1 MAVWKLI
8 PISPF
13 NEDDIR
19 FKSTIKPLNVPSSF
33 GREELLRP
41 FHCCIKSKSPISA
54 KKKKKEPCHVC
65 KSIQDIAKFIPRKD
79 FWCLSYDE
87 SASSSIG
94 SGSSRL
100 QLIVSGKNV
109 AQLVRISSSH
119 GVVRE
124 LDKKLDTQTIHVYDG
139 DILSLLWYKQQGSSS
154 GEADA
159 IKTSSSKL
167 ETLVQF
173 RLTKVED
180 EEDDTM
186 NVDAKEEYLSDN
198 KVEVSI
204 LVNNSQ
210 ERATIENNG
219 ISNMMS
225 DTKITTAESRDDHDS
240 AKIDQSKDDDDESM
254 QIDTDDLL
262 YTQEDQMNQE
272 DMHEDDNGSKKSGVS
287 IQDSSRN
294 PIVNNVSA
302 AAIPPC
308 IGSVKSSS
316 KDEYESSA
324 PLTLPYEFLASGGE
338 SKSYSFDSMDKS
350 SPAKLASSKKDPS
363 TPQKSNISGKRRYED
378 MISTDQDTKVAS
390 KTPKKSNV
398 TTADNSSK
406 SSILLSSLTHN
417 EIVKLH
423 EQSAPQTNDTKPSL
437 RHTALSLTLA
447 LTSNASAY
455 DSNFLRDCNVET
467 TPNVD
472 GQKSEERQDVKQ
484 KWMPRFL
491 QGTKIKLQGKK
502 EED

>member
-1 MAVWKLI
+1 MTVWNLI

-19 FKSTIKPLNVPSSF
+19 YKSTFKPLKIPGTF

-41 FHCCIKSKSPISA
+41 FHCCIKKKSPISA
-54 KKKKKEPCHVC
+54 KKKKKKEPCRVC

-87 SASSSIG
+87 TTDGGSI
-94 SGSSRL
+94 GSSRL
-100 QLIVSGKNV
+100 KLIVSGKNV
-109 AQLVRISSSH
+109 AQLVSISSSN

-124 LDKKLDTQTIHVYDG
+124 LDKKLDEQTIHVYDG
-139 DILSLLWYKQQGSSS
+139 DIISLLWYKQKGSS
-154 GEADA
+154 GKVDA
-159 IKTSSSKL
+159 IKVSSKL

-173 RLTKVED
+173 RLTKVKD

-186 NVDAKEEYLSDN
+186 NVADKEESLSDN
-198 KVEVSI
+198 KVQVSI
-204 LVNNSQ
+204 LVKNSQ
-210 ERATIENNG
+210 ERAAIENNG
-219 ISNMMS
+219 ISNMMNN
-225 DTKITTAESRDDHDS
+225 TKISAAESRDDRDS
-240 AKIDQSKDDDDESM
+240 VKIDQNKNNDDESM
-254 QIDTDDLL
+254 QSANDDDLL
-262 YTQEDQMNQE
+262 YTQEDQVKQE
-272 DMHEDDNGSKKSGVS
+272 DLHEVVDNDSKKSGVF
-287 IQDSSRN
+287 QDSRK
-294 PIVNNVSA
+294 PPVNNVSA

-308 IGSVKSSS
+308 IGSIKSSS

-350 SPAKLASSKKDPS
+350 PTKLAKDKNDPS

-378 MISTDQDTKVAS
+378 IISTDQDTKVVS

-398 TTADNSSK
+398 TATDNGSP
-406 SSILLSSLTHN
+406 ITLLSSLTHN
-417 EIVKLH
+417 EMVKLH
-423 EQSAPQTNDTKPSL
+423 EQSAPQTIETKPSL
-437 RHTALSLTLA
+437 RHTVLSLTLA

-455 DSNFLRDCNVET
+455 DSNFLRGCNAET
-467 TPNVD
+467 TPNSD
-472 GQKSEERQDVKQ
+472 GQRRNDERQDVKK

-491 QGTKIKLQGKK
+491 QGTKIKLKGKK

>member
-1 MAVWKLI
+1 VWNLI

-19 FKSTIKPLNVPSSF
+19 YKSTFKPLIVPGTF

-41 FHCCIKSKSPISA
+41 FHCCINKKKSPISA
-54 KKKKKEPCHVC
+54 KKKKKKEPCHVC

-79 FWCLSYDE
+79 FWCFSYDE
-87 SASSSIG
+87 PADNGSIIGSSS
-94 SGSSRL
+94 SRMK
-100 QLIVSGKNV
+100 LIVSGKNV
-109 AQLVRISSSH
+109 AQLVSISSSS
-119 GVVRE
+119 GLVRD
-124 LDKKLDTQTIHVYDG
+124 LDKKLDEQTIHVYDG
-139 DILSLLWYKQQGSSS
+139 DILSLLWYNKQSSS
-154 GEADA
+154 SEADA
-159 IKTSSSKL
+159 VKASSKL

-186 NVDAKEEYLSDN
+186 NVAAKEESLSDN
-198 KVEVSI
+198 KVQVSI

-210 ERATIENNG
+210 ERAAIENNG

-225 DTKITTAESRDDHDS
+225 DTKITAAESRDDHDS
-240 AKIDQSKDDDDESM
+240 AKIDQVKDDDDESM
-254 QIDTDDLL
+254 QSDTHDLL
-262 YTQEDQMNQE
+262 YTQEDQMKQE
-272 DMHEDDNGSKKSGVS
+272 DMHEDDDDSKKSGLSSHVS
-287 IQDSSRN
+287 QK
-294 PIVNNVSA
+294 PIVNNVSTA
-302 AAIPPC
+302 AVPPC

-316 KDEYESSA
+316 KDEYDSSA

-350 SPAKLASSKKDPS
+350 PTKLPIDKKDPS

-378 MISTDQDTKVAS
+378 ITSADQDTKVAS

-398 TTADNSSK
+398 TATDNSSL
-406 SSILLSSLTHN
+406 STLLSSLTHN
-417 EIVKLH
+417 EMVKLH
-423 EQSAPQTNDTKPSL
+423 EQSAPQTNDNKPSL
-437 RHTALSLTLA
+437 RHTVLSLTLA

-455 DSNFLRDCNVET
+455 DSNFLRYCNVEKT
-467 TPNVD
+467 TPNGD
-472 GQKSEERQDVKQ
+472 RQRNERQDAKQ
-484 KWMPRFL
+484 RWMPRFL

>member
-1 MAVWKLI
+1 MTVWKLI

-19 FKSTIKPLNVPSSF
+19 YKSTFKPLIVPGTF

-41 FHCCIKSKSPISA
+41 FHCCIEKSKSKSPIA
-54 KKKKKEPCHVC
+54 TKKKKKEPCNVC

-79 FWCLSYDE
+79 FWCLSYDDE
-87 SASSSIG
+87 TANSSS
-94 SGSSRL
+94 SGNSSSRL

-109 AQLVRISSSH
+109 AQLVSISSSS

-124 LDKKLDTQTIHVYDG
+124 LDKKLDEQTIHVYDG
-139 DILSLLWYKQQGSSS
+139 DILSLLWYKQQSSS
-154 GEADA
+154 GEGNA

-173 RLTKVED
+173 RLTKVKE
-180 EEDDTM
+180 EAEDDTM
-186 NVDAKEEYLSDN
+186 NVADKEESLSDN
-198 KVEVSI
+198 KVQVSI

-210 ERATIENNG
+210 ERAAIENNG

-225 DTKITTAESRDDHDS
+225 DTKISAVESRDDRDS
-240 AKIDQSKDDDDESM
+240 VKIDQSCIDDDDESM
-254 QIDTDDLL
+254 HSNTDDLL
-262 YTQEDQMNQE
+262 YTQEDLMKQE
-272 DMHEDDNGSKKSGVS
+272 DMHEDDNKKAG
-287 IQDSSRN
+287 SSRKL
-294 PIVNNVSA
+294 VDDVSA
-302 AAIPPC
+302 AAVPPC
-308 IGSVKSSS
+308 IGSIKSSS

-350 SPAKLASSKKDPS
+350 PTKLTTNGDKKDPS
-363 TPQKSNISGKRRYED
+363 TPQKSNISSKRRYED
-378 MISTDQDTKVAS
+378 IASTDQDTKVAS

-398 TTADNSSK
+398 TAIDK
-406 SSILLSSLTHN
+406 SSPESTLLSSLTHN
-417 EIVKLH
+417 EMVKLH
-423 EQSAPQTNDTKPSL
+423 EQSAPQTTDNKPSL
-437 RHTALSLTLA
+437 RHTVLSLTLA

-455 DSNFLRDCNVET
+455 DSS
-467 TPNVD
+467 
-472 GQKSEERQDVKQ
+472 Q
-484 KWMPRFL
+484 MPRFL